1 MSRTESATLV
11 CTEQL
16 SRDHSPQVL
25 ARPYRE
31 LQVPVVL
38 LAPHIDGEC
47 LRFTCC
53 NVTNR
58 SGRDRNPRSHPN
70 VTHAPAALA
79 SAVTSV
85 TVSDAACSTSNSP
98 AKWLGGLIDSIES

>member
-11 CTEQL
+11 CTEATFAGPL
-16 SRDHSPQVL
+16 APSFGAL

-38 LAPHIDGEC
+38 LASHIDGEC

-58 SGRDRNPRSHPN
+58 SGPDKATRAAIPTPHTHPRR
-70 VTHAPAALA
+70 
-79 SAVTSV
+79 
-85 TVSDAACSTSNSP
+85 
-98 AKWLGGLIDSIES
+98 